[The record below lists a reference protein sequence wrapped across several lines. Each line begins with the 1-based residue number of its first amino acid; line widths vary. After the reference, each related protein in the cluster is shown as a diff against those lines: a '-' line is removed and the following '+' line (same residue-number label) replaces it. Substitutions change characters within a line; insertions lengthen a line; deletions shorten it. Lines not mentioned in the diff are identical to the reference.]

1 MVYSYN
7 HLTECS
13 HTNDWGCHWSTVE
26 AGRFDGWCFLSLSSF
41 LVSVAGCYESLHSE
55 GFPCL
60 PAPFLRYGVSS
71 YDDSREHLMSPL
83 FQLFCQWNLT
93 EWVSGFFKC
102 SFSISNCYQVCSY
115 QIEISRERNKPYVAF
130 AFSIFQPY
138 GTRHGKVTA
147 LGM

>member
-1 MVYSYN
+1 M
-7 HLTECS
+7 LPFT
-13 HTNDWGCHWSTVE
+13 
-26 AGRFDGWCFLSLSSF
+26 LLF

-71 YDDSREHLMSPL
+71 YDDSGEHLMSPL

-147 LGM
+147 LGMQTPHAPNITILQLMKGNPYNWPGKFVYSK